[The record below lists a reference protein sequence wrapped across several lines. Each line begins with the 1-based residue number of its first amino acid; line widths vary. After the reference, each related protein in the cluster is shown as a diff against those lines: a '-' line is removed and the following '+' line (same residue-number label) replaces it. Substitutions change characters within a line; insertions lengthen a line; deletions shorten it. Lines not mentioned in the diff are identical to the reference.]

1 MLHLQQK
8 HIFCGWSRNI
18 YFEDQP
24 HPPLI
29 LGRSFLKTVRAID
42 VGKWEIKFNI
52 DGVRSACYME
62 AETVHKQVRTLS
74 DFSIAPFPFF
84 SLRDS
89 LCHLLASDCVQLD
102 HSTLACLLT
111 AHSFTSLTRIRPYM
125 LPNESQPAESLVGA
139 RSLVHTSSEQSRRV
153 VAMRKCSP

>member
-84 SLRDS
+84 LYVIPCATSWLVIVSNSIILRLHVS
-89 LCHLLASDCVQLD
+89 
-102 HSTLACLLT
+102 
-111 AHSFTSLTRIRPYM
+111 
-125 LPNESQPAESLVGA
+125 
-139 RSLVHTSSEQSRRV
+139 
-153 VAMRKCSP
+153 